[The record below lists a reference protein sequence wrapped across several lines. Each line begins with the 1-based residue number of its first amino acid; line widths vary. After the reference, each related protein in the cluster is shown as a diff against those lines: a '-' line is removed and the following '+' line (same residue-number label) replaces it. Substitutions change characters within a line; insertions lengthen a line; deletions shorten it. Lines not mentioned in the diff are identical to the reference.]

1 MSYSPK
7 HPSTS
12 GSRAKADTGA
22 DKKKKKQI
30 IIIAVLVVLA
40 LIVVAALIFIFVPGA
55 ESGVGNLL
63 TGKTEYV
70 PETEDETTIISQYY
84 VNGVL
89 PTSGNR
95 HDVTV
100 INGGGASVSE
110 LEGKW
115 SFDGNT
121 IYMFNGKGRGIMLT
135 AVDNYTF
142 MYSAEN
148 GKLIIDFDI
157 DDAMDSEYTYT
168 HSGEK
173 LIMSRGGVDY
183 EFDKVEV

>member
-12 GSRAKADTGA
+12 GSRAKPRSSA
-22 DKKKKKQI
+22 DKKTKQI
-30 IIIAVLVVLA
+30 LIAVILIVLA
-40 LIVVAALIFIFVPGA
+40 LIIVAALVFIFVPGA
-55 ESGVGNLL
+55 ESGVSNLF
-63 TGKTEYV
+63 TGKTEFV
-70 PETEDETTIISQYY
+70 PETEGETTIISQYY
-84 VNGVL
+84 DDGML
-89 PTSGNR
+89 PTSGSR

-100 INGGGASVSE
+100 IYGGGAAASE

-135 AVDNYTF
+135 AIDNYTF
-142 MYSAEN
+142 MYSAEG
-148 GKLIIDFDI
+148 GKLIVDFDI

-168 HSGEK
+168 LSGEK
-173 LIMSRGGVDY
+173 LIMTRGGVDY